1 MKTSE
6 EGKALIKK
14 FEGCELKAYLCPAQV
29 WTIGYGHT
37 ASVKEGD
44 VCTQEDADRM
54 LAEDLEEFEGYVR
67 EAVDVALEQ
76 NESDALV
83 AWTYNL
89 GPGNLQSSTMLK
101 RINENKFEDVPS
113 EMRRWN
119 KSGGKVLDGL
129 VRRREAEAL
138 LFQGMPWENV

>member
-37 ASVKEGD
+37 AGVNEGD

-67 EAVDVALEQ
+67 EAVSVPLEQ
-76 NESDALV
+76 NEFDALV

-89 GPGNLQSSTMLK
+89 GPGNLRSSTMLK
-101 RINENKFEDVPS
+101 KLNDSKFEDVPS

>member
-37 ASVKEGD
+37 AGVNEGD

-54 LAEDLEEFEGYVR
+54 LSEDLEEFEGYVR

-76 NESDALV
+76 NEFDALV